1 MKQFSHIQHTA
12 VENLL
17 GNVKKADEPVEK
29 PVETVEKP
37 TFSKAEKYVE
47 NYITACNMQKTLHKC
62 IEITFLT

>member
-37 TFSKAEKYVE
+37 MFFQSGKYVE
-47 NYITACNMQKTLHKC
+47 NCFTACNMQKMLHKYAV
-62 IEITFLT
+62 ITFLT